1 MKRTFMVY
9 QHITKETAGEPTKYK
24 VILKCDKD
32 KLTLHSQDKSLFTEY
47 TKGHEFQV
55 TVAKEQQSLG

>member
-24 VILKCDKD
+24 IIFKCDKD
-32 KLTLHSQDKSLFTEY
+32 KLTLHSQDPSLFTEY
-47 TKGHEFQV
+47 PKGHEFQV
-55 TVAKEQQSLG
+55 TVTQEQQSLG

>member
-24 VILKCDKD
+24 GVLKADKD
-32 KLTLHSQDKSLFTEY
+32 RLTLHSENQSIFTEFP
-47 TKGHEFQV
+47 KGQEFQV
-55 TVAKEQQSLG
+55 TVATEQRTL